1 MGEDRLLAIDIQ
13 TAAGGPLDPASVY
26 PPRFAPRKA
35 ERCNRSRPGQVARD
49 KDMDAHHH
57 DARPSIEALKLRR
70 MRVQNEISLS
80 TDKED
85 LDALHEELCRLN
97 RQIEEAEH

>member
-1 MGEDRLLAIDIQ
+1 MQPLA
-13 TAAGGPLDPASVY
+13 A
-26 PPRFAPRKA
+26 R
-35 ERCNRSRPGQVARD
+35 QVARN

-57 DARPSIEALKLRR
+57 DARPSAEALKLRR

-97 RQIEEAEH
+97 QQIEEAEHR

>member
-1 MGEDRLLAIDIQ
+1 
-13 TAAGGPLDPASVY
+13 
-26 PPRFAPRKA
+26 
-35 ERCNRSRPGQVARD
+35 
-49 KDMDAHHH
+49 MDAHHH
-57 DARPSIEALKLRR
+57 DARPSAEALKLRR

-97 RQIEEAEH
+97 QQIEEAEH

>member
-1 MGEDRLLAIDIQ
+1 MGEGRPLAIDIQ
-13 TAAGGPLDPASVY
+13 TAAGGPLEPASVY
-26 PPRFAPRKA
+26 PPLRPPKA
-35 ERCNRSRPGQVARD
+35 ERCNRSRPRQVARN

-57 DARPSIEALKLRR
+57 DARPSAEALKLRR

-97 RQIEEAEH
+97 QQIEEAEH

>member
-1 MGEDRLLAIDIQ
+1 MGEGRLLAIDIQ
-13 TAAGGPLDPASVY
+13 TAAGGPLEPASVY
-26 PPRFAPRKA
+26 PPLRTPQGGKMQPLAAR
-35 ERCNRSRPGQVARD
+35 QVARD

-57 DARPSIEALKLRR
+57 DARPSAEALKLRR

-97 RQIEEAEH
+97 QQIEEAEH

>member
-1 MGEDRLLAIDIQ
+1 MGEGRLLAIDIQ
-13 TAAGGPLDPASVY
+13 TAAGGPLEPASVH
-26 PPRFAPRKA
+26 PRFGQGGKM
-35 ERCNRSRPGQVARD
+35 RPLAARQVARD

-57 DARPSIEALKLRR
+57 DARPSVEALKLRR

-80 TDKED
+80 TDRED

-97 RQIEEAEH
+97 QQIEEAEH